1 MLLGEA
7 IEDVHQLSQPAGL
20 LLCCCTALLAQ
31 FTDDITG
38 EAILT
43 HDEATG
49 PAPAMFSDVIRKAG
63 VLSVNG
69 DQLDL
74 DGVAA
79 AVQEDYPLPVGERLL
94 IRR

>member
-1 MLLGEA
+1 
-7 IEDVHQLSQPAGL
+7 
-20 LLCCCTALLAQ
+20 
-31 FTDDITG
+31 
-38 EAILT
+38 
-43 HDEATG
+43 
-49 PAPAMFSDVIRKAG
+49 MFSDVIRKAG